1 MTTNSSRLHWFS
13 RTVLPPL
20 LVLILL
26 ISATEFIVARGWIA
40 ERLLPRPSS
49 IYRVFSPTSDDP
61 LTLADQLELR
71 RTLLWATW
79 GTAKGALLGFLLSVV
94 VGTVA
99 AILLA
104 SSLWIRRAFYPYAV
118 FFQTVPII
126 AIAPLLVIWFD
137 FGLPVVIAASFIA
150 SLFPVIANTLTGLLS
165 TDVSLREMFKLY
177 GASPLAT
184 IWKLRLPFALP
195 SMLTGYRIA
204 GGLAVIGA
212 IVGEFVSSGGLSSL
226 GAVIDTARTQLRTDV
241 VFAAVLLA
249 SLLGLAL
256 FVVINTLGTLLLRR
270 WHASE
275 QP

>member
-1 MTTNSSRLHWFS
+1 MSTSRLRWFARS
-13 RTVLPPL
+13 VLPPVLVL
-20 LVLILL
+20 LVVIGGIEL
-26 ISATEFIVARGWIA
+26 IVAREWVS

-49 IYRVFSPTSDDP
+49 IFRVFFPHHDDP
-61 LTLADQLELR
+61 LRLADQIELR
-71 RTLLWATW
+71 NTLLWATW
-79 GTAKGALLGFLLSVV
+79 GTAKGALLGFALSVV

-99 AILLA
+99 AVLLA
-104 SSLWIRRAFYPYAV
+104 SSTWIRRAFYPYAV

-137 FGLPVVIAASFIA
+137 FGIKVVIAASFIA
-150 SLFPVIANTLTGLLS
+150 SIFPVIANTLTGLLS
-165 TDVSLREMFKLY
+165 TEPALREMFKLY
-177 GASPLAT
+177 GAGPIT
-184 IWKLRLPFALP
+184 TVWKLRLPFALP
-195 SMLTGYRIA
+195 SMFTGYRIA

-249 SLLGLAL
+249 SLLGLGL
-256 FVVINTLGTLLLRR
+256 FIAISTLSSLLLRR

-275 QP
+275 Q

>member
-1 MTTNSSRLHWFS
+1 MSSGRL
-13 RTVLPPL
+13 RRLLTTVLPPL
-20 LVLILL
+20 LVLVFVV
-26 ISATEFIVARGWIA
+26 AGVEWIVARGWVA
-40 ERLLPRPSS
+40 ERLLPRPSTVL
-49 IYRVFSPTSDDP
+49 RVFVPSSPDP
-61 LTLADQLELR
+61 LTLSDQLDLR

-79 GTAKGALLGFLLSVV
+79 GTAKGAVLGFLLSVA
-94 VGTVA
+94 VGTVVA
-99 AILLA
+99 VLL
-104 SSLWIRRAFYPYAV
+104 SSNRWVRRAFYPYAV

-150 SLFPVIANTLTGLLS
+150 SVFPVIANTLTGLLG
-165 TDVSLREMFKLY
+165 TDLALREMFRLY
-177 GASPLAT
+177 GAGPLAT
-184 IWKLRLPFALP
+184 IWKLRLPHALP

-249 SLLGLAL
+249 SLLGLAI
-256 FVVINTLGTLLLRR
+256 FATINALGTLLLRR